1 MSLLNNTW
9 AHCCQRE
16 ESNAQKCH
24 WTKICSFHFPT
35 EFSTTP
41 APACFRDSQIDR
53 HLIPLWI
60 QCHARCDVY
69 WPYFPSS
76 GAFIIP
82 FFIMLIVV
90 GMPLLLLELGL
101 GQKLRVGAAG
111 AWKKVRWIKLT
122 QESREGESRTRYLTC
137 VSYQKYS
144 EDPKRVWLWPDRL
157 FFSGHNW
164 AKYVSD
170 SLKST
175 L

>member
-41 APACFRDSQIDR
+41 APACFRDSQINR
-53 HLIPLWI
+53 HLIPPLPSGYSFI
-60 QCHARCDVY
+60 PEVKYIY
-69 WPYFPSS
+69 WPDFPSS

-111 AWKKVRWIKLT
+111 AWKKVRLIKLT
-122 QESREGESRTRYLTC
+122 QESR
-137 VSYQKYS
+137 V
-144 EDPKRVWLWPDRL
+144 RL
-157 FFSGHNW
+157 
-164 AKYVSD
+164 SD
-170 SLKST
+170 QISDMCFLSKVFRRP
-175 L
+175 